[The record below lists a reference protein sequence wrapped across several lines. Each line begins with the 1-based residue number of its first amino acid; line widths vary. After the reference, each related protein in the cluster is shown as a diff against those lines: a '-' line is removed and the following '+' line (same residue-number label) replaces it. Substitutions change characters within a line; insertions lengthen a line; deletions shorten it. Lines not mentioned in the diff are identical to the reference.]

1 MAHNQMKLNELIHA
15 VSSECE
21 SLKYEKETLENFND
35 TWQAFKS
42 YSENKQELFYKEQI
56 AAQFLKE
63 LFDYPERIPNSRI
76 ARAMIRALRV
86 LGDYHIFGRL
96 LTHNGKLQPFM
107 SEDFRQA
114 ILNFTDQCKKRNNAD
129 QTIQRRIRV
138 IHKFFEHLTGSG
150 VDACNDITPQHISS
164 FVTGLAGYSKKT
176 SDQYL
181 ESLRVFFKSLF
192 FSGQRKDDLSKSV
205 PTLYYPKQDRIPSV
219 WSANDIEQLLSVI
232 DRGNP
237 KGKRD
242 YALIFLVTQ
251 LGLRTSDVLN
261 LKLENINWSESRIEF
276 VQQKTGI
283 SVNLP
288 IVEDLGMA
296 INDYLKNG
304 RPKSNEPNLFLKHIQ
319 PFDRMKNGHY
329 LITQYLVKAG
339 IPLETAKHHGL
350 HSLRHTLASRLLEQD
365 VPLEIISSILGHTTV
380 ESTKPYL
387 HIDIE
392 NLRKCALVS
401 REVAENE

>member
-1 MAHNQMKLNELIHA
+1 MM
-15 VSSECE
+15 
-21 SLKYEKETLENFND
+21 
-35 TWQAFKS
+35 
-42 YSENKQELFYKEQI
+42 
-56 AAQFLKE
+56 
-63 LFDYPERIPNSRI
+63 
-76 ARAMIRALRV
+76 RALRV

-114 ILNFTDQCKKRNNAD
+114 ILSFTDHCKKRNNAD

-181 ESLRVFFKSLF
+181 ESLRVFFKSLY

-296 INDYLKNG
+296 IIDYLKYG
-304 RPKSNEPNLFLKHIQ
+304 RPKSNEPYLFLKHIQ

-339 IPLETAKHHGL
+339 IPLKTAKHHGL

>member
-1 MAHNQMKLNELIHA
+1 LL
-15 VSSECE
+15 
-21 SLKYEKETLENFND
+21 L
-35 TWQAFKS
+35 
-42 YSENKQELFYKEQI
+42 
-56 AAQFLKE
+56 QF
-63 LFDYPERIPNSRI
+63 I
-76 ARAMIRALRV
+76 
-86 LGDYHIFGRL
+86 
-96 LTHNGKLQPFM
+96 
-107 SEDFRQA
+107 
-114 ILNFTDQCKKRNNAD
+114 
-129 QTIQRRIRV
+129 
-138 IHKFFEHLTGSG
+138 
-150 VDACNDITPQHISS
+150 
-164 FVTGLAGYSKKT
+164 
-176 SDQYL
+176 
-181 ESLRVFFKSLF
+181 VFFKSLY

-276 VQQKTGI
+276 V
-283 SVNLP
+283 
-288 IVEDLGMA
+288 
-296 INDYLKNG
+296 
-304 RPKSNEPNLFLKHIQ
+304 LKHIQ

-339 IPLETAKHHGL
+339 IPLKTAKHHGL

>member
-1 MAHNQMKLNELIHA
+1 MKLTELIQA
-15 VSSECE
+15 VAIECE

-76 ARAMIRALRV
+76 ARAMIRAMRV
-86 LGDYHIFGRL
+86 IGDYHIFGRL
-96 LTHNGKLQPFM
+96 LIHNGKLQSFM

-181 ESLRVFFKSLF
+181 ESLRVFFKSLY

-296 INDYLKNG
+296 IIDYLKYG
-304 RPKSNEPNLFLKHIQ
+304 RPKSNEPYLFLKHIQ

-339 IPLETAKHHGL
+339 IPLKTAKHHGL

>member
-76 ARAMIRALRV
+76 ARAMIRAMRV
-86 LGDYHIFGRL
+86 IGDYHIFGRL

-114 ILNFTDQCKKRNNAD
+114 ILSFTDHCKKRNNAD

-181 ESLRVFFKSLF
+181 ESLRVFFKSLY

-219 WSANDIEQLLSVI
+219 WSANDIERLLSVI

-296 INDYLKNG
+296 IIDYLKYG
-304 RPKSNEPNLFLKHIQ
+304 RPKSNEPYLFLKHIQ